1 MMALDTIVPGEF
13 FVTLPRDAAL
23 VIDPL
28 EKCPI
33 PDFVDGAYYKSC
45 AWYVKMG
52 LLMLAERRR
61 GKSSR
66 VSGYIDQLP
75 ESIDTPVRWSTGELE
90 ELQSEK
96 LKAAVGRQQAEWKR
110 LYGELQSKGN
120 CSGVSYDDFV
130 WALENV
136 RSRSFSGPYAG
147 TPIKDRLTMGG
158 LLAAVGLTYAFV
170 AKIPTESILNAGIS
184 VACFNLLYDLV
195 LSSRLKWYAMCP
207 IIDSLNHSSRVAS
220 SIEYEYFKD
229 TFVVSTESA
238 YAEGDQVFI
247 SYGEKTNEQLVQYYG
262 FVLEDNP
269 HDSCVVT
276 AEIGGQLLELEIMPN
291 GQLTTE
297 TMKMLE
303 GNGELKAGVQE
314 GGGKFS
320 EAVNQGI
327 LEAAKKTMAGKATSL
342 ADDMRLMSSPGMIR
356 SDRQRLALEFRM
368 SQKRLL
374 EKAIEVAEKRKAS

>member
-1 MMALDTIVPGEF
+1 MMALDTIVPGEL

-75 ESIDTPVRWSTGELE
+75 ESMDTPVRWSTGELE

-96 LKAAVGRQQAEWKR
+96 LKDAVGRQQAEWKR

-327 LEAAKKTMAGKATSL
+327 LEAAKKAMAGKATSL

>member
-66 VSGYIDQLP
+66 VSGYIEQLP

-147 TPIKDRLTMGG
+147 TPIKDRLMMGG

-207 IIDSLNHSSRVAS
+207 IIDSLNHSGRVAS

-327 LEAAKKTMAGKATSL
+327 LEAAKKAMAGKATSL